1 LRAAQPFGVARP
13 LAPCGLVSVRDR
25 VQAEGALQ

>member
-1 LRAAQPFGVARP
+1 VARP